1 MSTQKKAD
9 VAIFIGRFQPYHVGH
24 EYAIKRALELAH
36 TVLVLIGDSGG
47 PRTIKNPFTFEER
60 ASMIDASLV
69 ASIGLAA
76 NRVYY
81 QPILDFPYTEH
92 EWIAQVQRVVND
104 HVHEGESVILVGHNK
119 DSSSYYLNIFPQ
131 YKFIDTGYGEM
142 GNGIL
147 QAIDAT
153 EIRKMIFENRLQ
165 YATGVLTPPAMQY
178 MMFTIADNKEIFD
191 DLATEYKFI
200 TAYRK
205 SWETAPF
212 PPVFVT
218 TDCVVVQSGHVLLVK
233 RGQKPGKGLYALP
246 GGFIDQAET
255 IEDCAIRELIEE
267 TEIKLQPE
275 VLRRC
280 IQSVEVFCR
289 AGGVSMED
297 RGRIITHAHIIKL
310 DDNKPLPKVNGAD
323 DAEEAVWVPIG
334 DLDNRKMFSDHGHI
348 IHSCLNKLK

>member
-1 MSTQKKAD
+1 MSTQQKAD
-9 VAIFIGRFQPYHVGH
+9 LAVFIGRFQPYHVGH
-24 EYAIKRALELAH
+24 EYAIKRALEIANR
-36 TVLVLIGDSGG
+36 VLVLIGDSGG
-47 PRTIKNPFTFEER
+47 PRTIKNPFTFNER

-69 ASIGLAA
+69 ASLG
-76 NRVYY
+76 RRGQVYY
-81 QPILDFPYTEH
+81 QQILDFPYTEH
-92 EWIAQVQRVVND
+92 EWIAQVQRVVQEN
-104 HVHEGESVILVGHNK
+104 HHEDETVVLVGHNK

-131 YKFIDTGYGEM
+131 FKFIDTGYGEM
-142 GNGIL
+142 GNGIT

-153 EIRKMIFENRLQ
+153 EIRKMIFDNRLQ
-165 YATGVLTPPAMQY
+165 YATGVLTTAAMKY
-178 MMFTIADNKEIFD
+178 MLDIIGDNKSDFD
-191 DLATEYKFI
+191 DLSTEYKFI

-205 SWETAPF
+205 SWETSPF

-218 TDCVVVQSGHVLLVK
+218 TDCVVVQSGHILLVK
-233 RGQKPGKGLYALP
+233 RGQNPGRGLYALP
-246 GGFIDQAET
+246 GGFIDQAES

-310 DDNKPLPKVNGAD
+310 DDNKPLPKVTGAD

-334 DLDNRKMFSDHGHI
+334 ELDNRKMFSDHGHI